1 MYALHCPYDSKRV
14 WIWHISDAT
23 FVLQTNQSC
32 WTDVIP
38 VSFSDALYM
47 LKNKRFMPA
56 YDLIQPTARAP
67 ARCCGIGWTRR
78 SCPGATHDLDACV
91 AQRRYTDATAHWA
104 LSCLMLHCVAW
115 LGYMAPKKNCLRA
128 GFQQPLLGPVACC
141 WFCTLVSLTC
151 AELQTCW
158 STFGNGEN
166 WPYWHGPLD
175 KVQLSLKALKWAT
188 VMTIAMMIVWEI
200 VGDQSVSR
208 VDVLGLPHV
217 SVNV

>member
-47 LKNKRFMPA
+47 LKNERFMPA

-104 LSCLMLHCVAW
+104 LSCVTLHCVAC
-115 LGYMAPKKNCLRA
+115 LGYMALTDR
-128 GFQQPLLGPVACC
+128 
-141 WFCTLVSLTC
+141 TL
-151 AELQTCW
+151 
-158 STFGNGEN
+158 
-166 WPYWHGPLD
+166 
-175 KVQLSLKALKWAT
+175 ALKKLFAGRFPAAAFGASCLLL
-188 VMTIAMMIVWEI
+188 ILH
-200 VGDQSVSR
+200 
-208 VDVLGLPHV
+208 LGELDMCGAANMLKHFWQWRKLTLLARAPW
-217 SVNV
+217 

>member
-115 LGYMAPKKNCLRA
+115 LGYMAPKKTVCGQVSSSRFW
-128 GFQQPLLGPVACC
+128 GQLLAVDFAPWWAWHVRSCKH
-141 WFCTLVSLTC
+141 
-151 AELQTCW
+151 AEALLAMAKIDPTG
-158 STFGNGEN
+158 T
-166 WPYWHGPLD
+166 GPLT
-175 KVQLSLKALKWAT
+175 KYNS
-188 VMTIAMMIVWEI
+188 
-200 VGDQSVSR
+200 
-208 VDVLGLPHV
+208 P
-217 SVNV
+217 